1 MYKML
6 REMGYLAI
14 IEPAFD
20 GRNADLLVQDINTL
34 KTTIIEIELH
44 KNYHHA
50 IKSIES
56 DLRFGNEV
64 ITFCDSERIK
74 GALYRLSM
82 KFEKA
87 DRQRIHFVTINHYI
101 NYIRTLFQ
109 NKDNNNIHN
118 RTRNNIRTQERRNH
132 G

>member
-1 MYKML
+1 MHKML
-6 REMGYLAI
+6 REMGYLVI

-20 GRNADLLVQDINTL
+20 GRNADLLVQDIDTL

-50 IKSIES
+50 IKSIAS
-56 DLRFGNEV
+56 DLRFGDKV
-64 ITFCDSERIK
+64 ITVCDSETIK
-74 GALYRLSM
+74 GALCRLSA
-82 KFEKA
+82 KLEKP
-87 DRQRIHFVTINHYI
+87 DRQRVHFVMINHYI
-101 NYIRTLFQ
+101 DYIRTLFQ

-118 RTRNNIRTQERRNH
+118 RTRNNIRTKERRNH

>member
-6 REMGYLAI
+6 REMGYLVI

-20 GRNADLLVQDINTL
+20 GRNADLLIHDINTL
-34 KTTIIEIELH
+34 ETVIIEIEFH

-56 DLRFGNEV
+56 DLRFGNVV
-64 ITFCDSERIK
+64 IVFCDSETIK
-74 GALYRLSM
+74 DALYRLSA
-82 KFEKA
+82 KLEKP
-87 DRQRIHFVTINHYI
+87 DRQRVHFVLTNQYI
-101 NYIRTLFQ
+101 YFIRTLFQ